1 MLPPRKPDTM
11 RKPIELNVARRK
23 FLRQS
28 SALGAGLV
36 VGFHWPR
43 AAAQGKALAGTEVNA
58 WVVVNPDD
66 TVVIRVAHSEMGQGS
81 FTGLMMLVAEELE
94 CDWAKTRGEY
104 ASPNEHIRRK
114 RIWGNMAT
122 SASRA
127 IRSSQAHLRRAGATA
142 REMLVAAAAQA
153 WDVPPAECTVAA
165 GVITH
170 AASNRRA
177 TYGQVA
183 TAAGRLAPLQNVT
196 LKRPQ
201 DWRLIGKPVPRVDIP
216 DKVLGKPVFGIDV
229 DLPGMVYAAVAQC
242 PVFGGKLIS
251 AQTAQAQRM
260 RGVLKVVTLEDAV
273 AVIADNWWRAQQAL
287 DTVKLEWDAGAN
299 ANTSSASIKEFL
311 RAGIAGNNLKV
322 PRRDGDVGAAFV
334 SAAKVIDAEYY
345 APYLNHATLE
355 PQVLT
360 ALVEDGRVEVWA
372 STQSAEA
379 TLHAAAQTAGVP
391 PLNVEVHKMQLGG
404 GFGRRASAQDFTR
417 LGVKIAMQF
426 PGKPVKMLWTRAED
440 MQHDYYR
447 PAAMVHHKAALDAAG
462 NPVAWQTKIAC
473 PSILALHF
481 PERIKNGVDQH
492 AVDAFV
498 DLPYAIPNV
507 QIEYAMQQSHVPVGF
522 WRAVGHSQNAFFRES
537 FVDELAHAA
546 GRDPYAFRRALLQ
559 KHPKE
564 LALLD
569 AVAKAAGWGTPPPP
583 GVYRGIAV
591 QDAYDGYTAAVVEAS
606 VTDAGALEIKRV
618 IVAADPGYIVNPDS
632 ATAQVEGCVVFGLT
646 AALYGEITL
655 KNGRVEQASFADY
668 PMMRM
673 REMPKVE
680 VLLLPSGGTWGG
692 MGQATLAP
700 VAPALCNAI
709 FAATGKRIRSLPLKH
724 HDLTPARP
732 KNPAPA

>member
-1 MLPPRKPDTM
+1 MTSVSN
-11 RKPIELNVARRK
+11 IARRR
-23 FLRQS
+23 FLRQT
-28 SALGAGLV
+28 AAAGTALV
-36 VGFHWPR
+36 VAFHLPFV
-43 AAAQGKALAGTEVNA
+43 AAQSRSAAGTEVNA
-58 WVVVNPDD
+58 WIVINPDD

-122 SASRA
+122 SSSRA
-127 IRSSQAHLRRAGATA
+127 IRSSQEHLRRAGATA
-142 REMLVAAAAQA
+142 RELLVAAAAQGWSVA
-153 WDVPPAECTVAA
+153 SAECTVAA
-165 GVITH
+165 GVISH
-170 AASNRRA
+170 AASNRRT

-183 TAAGRLAPLQNVT
+183 TAAAKLAPPQNVP

-201 DWRLIGKPVPRVDIP
+201 DWRLIGTPVQRVDIP

-229 DLPGMVYAAVAQC
+229 ELPGMVYAAVAQC
-242 PVFGGKLIS
+242 PVFGGKLKAAHTMQ
-251 AQTAQAQRM
+251 AQTM
-260 RGVLKVVTLEDAV
+260 RGVLKVVTLDDAV

-287 DTVKLEWDAGAN
+287 VTIRCDWDAGAH
-299 ANTSSASIKEFL
+299 AAASSASIKDFL
-311 RAGIAGNNLKV
+311 RAGIDGNDLKV
-322 PRRDGDVGAAFV
+322 PRRDGDVAQAFA
-334 SAAKVIDAEYY
+334 SAAKVIEAEYY

-360 ALVEDGRVEVWA
+360 ALVQDGRVEVWA

-379 TLHAAAQTAGVP
+379 TLNAAAQTAGVP

-426 PGKPVKMLWTRAED
+426 QGRPVKMLWSRAED

-447 PAAMVHHKAALDAAG
+447 PAAMVRHTGALDAAG
-462 NPVAWQTKIAC
+462 KPVAWKTKIAC

-507 QIEYAMQQSHVPVGF
+507 EIQYAMQQSHVPVGF

-546 GRDPYAFRRALLQ
+546 GKDPYEFRRALLQ

-569 AVAKAAGWGTPPPP
+569 AVAKAAGWGTPPPT
-583 GVYRGIAV
+583 GVHRGIAV

-606 VTDAGALEIKRV
+606 VSDEGQLHIRRV
-618 IVAADPGYIVNPDS
+618 IVAADPGYVVNPDS
-632 ATAQVEGCVVFGLT
+632 AIAQVQGCVVFGLT

-655 KNGRVEQASFADY
+655 KDGRVEQTSFADY
-668 PMMRM
+668 PMMRL
-673 REMPKVE
+673 REMPDVE
-680 VLLLPSGGTWGG
+680 VLLMPSGGTWGG

-709 FAATGKRIRSLPLKH
+709 FAATGLRIRALPLKH
-724 HDLTPARP
+724 HDLGRRNRGRT
-732 KNPAPA
+732 